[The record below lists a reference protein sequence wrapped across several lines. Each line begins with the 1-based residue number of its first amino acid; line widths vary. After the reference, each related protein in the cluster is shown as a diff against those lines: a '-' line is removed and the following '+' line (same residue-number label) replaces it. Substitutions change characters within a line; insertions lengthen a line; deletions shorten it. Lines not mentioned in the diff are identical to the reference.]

1 MFKIG
6 DLVKIDDCPFGNNGL
21 LAIVTET
28 HYDKAYEVCEVL
40 ILKTN
45 KHSAYN
51 ITRLEAV

>member
-1 MFKIG
+1 MLKIG
-6 DLVKIDDCPFGNNGL
+6 DLVKIAQCPFGSNGL

-28 HYDKAYEVCEVL
+28 HYEQAYKVVRVL

-45 KHSAYN
+45 KRSAYN